1 MLAGLVTDTQLK
13 SQRANPVQHELPPR
27 PSVLTPSFP
36 SHTFLTLSAST
47 FQSQGSTKKQQL
59 QEG

>member
-13 SQRANPVQHELPPR
+13 SQRANPVQQELPPQ
-27 PSVLTPSFP
+27 PSI
-36 SHTFLTLSAST
+36 LSPKMSA